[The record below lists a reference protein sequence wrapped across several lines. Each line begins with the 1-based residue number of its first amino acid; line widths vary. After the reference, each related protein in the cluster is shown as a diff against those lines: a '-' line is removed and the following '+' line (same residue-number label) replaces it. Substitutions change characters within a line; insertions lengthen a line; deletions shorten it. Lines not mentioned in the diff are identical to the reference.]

1 MYMEKT
7 FPAFPF
13 SPATGTAATEW
24 KNSNGTKAR
33 QNGTAKWQRQNGNG
47 MVETRHQSSD
57 VV

>member
-1 MYMEKT
+1 MEKT